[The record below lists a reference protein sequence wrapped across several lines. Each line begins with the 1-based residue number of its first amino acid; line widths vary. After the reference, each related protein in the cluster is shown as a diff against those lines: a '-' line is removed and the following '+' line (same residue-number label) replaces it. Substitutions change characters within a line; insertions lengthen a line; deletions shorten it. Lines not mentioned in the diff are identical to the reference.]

1 MARVTLTP
9 SALVPASAASGGGIA
24 DPAGTASVAG
34 AGNGFTIPAITGANL
49 NLWLRV
55 NNGTAGSGTI
65 SVLPGSQ
72 PSAISSGQGA
82 VTVTVGATSTQ
93 WVGPFDSSRV
103 QQSDGSLTIETSV
116 VMTVTAF
123 TLDGRRI

>member
-9 SALVPASAASGGGIA
+9 TQLVQNGGVA

-34 AGNGFTIPAITGANL
+34 AGNGFTIASTYPVPQHY
-49 NLWLRV
+49 LWLRA

-65 SVLPGSQ
+65 SVLAGAQ
-72 PSAISSGQGA
+72 PLANASGQGP
-82 VTVTVGATSTQ
+82 VTVTVAASGTQ
-93 WVGPFDSSRV
+93 WVGPFDLSRV
-103 QQSDGSLTIETSV
+103 EQVDGSLTIETSV

-123 TLDGRRI
+123 IMDARRV

>member
-9 SALVPASAASGGGIA
+9 TALVPNGGVA

-34 AGNGFTIPAITGANL
+34 AGNGFTIPGGSARSNPS
-49 NLWLRV
+49 LWLRV
-55 NNGTAGSGTI
+55 ANASGGSGTI
-65 SVLPGSQ
+65 SVLAGSQ

-82 VTVTVGATSTQ
+82 VTVTVANSATQ

-116 VMTVTAF
+116 VMTVAAF
-123 TLDGRRI
+123 TLDGRRV

>member
-1 MARVTLTP
+1 MARVALTAT
-9 SALVPASAASGGGIA
+9 SLVPNGGVA

-34 AGNGFTIPAITGANL
+34 TGNGFTIANPAPLSAR

-65 SVLPGSQ
+65 SVLAGTQ
-72 PSAISSGQGA
+72 PLATSSGVGP
-82 VTVTVGATSTQ
+82 VTVTVGASATQ
-93 WVGPFDSSRV
+93 WVGPFDLSRV
-103 QQSDGSLTIETSV
+103 EQSDGSLTIETSV

-123 TLDGRRI
+123 IVDTRRV